1 METGG
6 GMNIQMWLSRGEEL
20 CKERELQCKVWDEL
34 GWEPMLDPT
43 GLTVDVTGFAATLS
57 GTVKSYPEKLAA
69 ERAAKRVPGIQ
80 ALTSD
85 ISVALPP
92 ANERTDLQLAED
104 VRRALESDILV
115 PHDKITPR
123 VAAGWVTLD
132 GAVDWDYQRS
142 AAAEAASVLMGVKG
156 VSNLVMV
163 QPPSQPANVQARVE
177 EALRRRA
184 DLHGD
189 RIKVEARDGTVVL
202 HGHVRSLAEREE
214 AEQAVRAVPGVIL
227 VEDDLKIGR

>member
-20 CKERELQCKVWDEL
+20 CRERELQCKVWDEL
-34 GWEPMLDPT
+34 EWEPMLDPT
-43 GLTVDVTGFAATLS
+43 GLTVDVTGFAATLR

-80 ALTSD
+80 TLSSD
-85 ISVALPP
+85 ITVTLPP
-92 ANERTDLQLAED
+92 ASERTDPQLTEE
-104 VRRALESDILV
+104 VQRALEWDILV

-123 VAAGWVTLD
+123 IAAGWVTLEGTVD
-132 GAVDWDYQRS
+132 GDFQRS
-142 AAAEAASVLMGVKG
+142 AAAEAVFVLMGVKG

-163 QPPSQPANVQARVE
+163 KPPSRPANVKSRVE
-177 EALRRRA
+177 AALRRRA

-189 RIKVEARDGTVVL
+189 RIKVEARDGAVVL

-227 VEDDLKIGR
+227 VEDDLQIGR